1 MCYNVRMIKTVEQL
15 EREYQLKLLFGEQ
28 KVEGELTYNH
38 ANGFAHPLLWVLPQE
53 QPGHMT
59 PMMWGLIPEYEQ
71 GEGYKEYYKKTIQYG
86 SGLNAQSEKLF
97 SSGMYKN
104 SGLNRRCIIPVDGF
118 YEPHTAP
125 NNYKVPFYFRAK
137 EEAMLNLAG
146 IYTVTKDKYVTFS
159 ILTRAATPLFA
170 KIHNKKKRRPVI
182 LDKKDIDTWLSDGL
196 DKMDVGR
203 MIDNDLPDDHFS
215 AYPISRDLY
224 SPKVDSNREDIIDV
238 VDDPKLEIDYR

>member
-1 MCYNVRMIKTVEQL
+1 MIKTFEQL
-15 EREYQLKLLFGEQ
+15 QREYQLKLLFGEQ

-59 PMMWGLIPEYEQ
+59 PMMWGLIPEYEK
-71 GEGYKEYYKKTIQYG
+71 GEGYVEYYKKTIQYG

-104 SGLNRRCIIPVDGF
+104 SGLHRRCIIPVDGF

-125 NNYKVPFYFRAK
+125 KNHKVPFYFSARDGSS
-137 EEAMLNLAG
+137 LNLAG
-146 IYTVTKDKYVTFS
+146 IYTVTRDKFVTFS
-159 ILTRAATPLFA
+159 ILTKIATPLFE
-170 KIHNKKKRRPVI
+170 KIHNIKKRRPVI
-182 LDKKDIDTWLSDGL
+182 LDKKDIDAWLSEGL
-196 DKMDVGR
+196 DKLEVDR
-203 MIDNDLPDDHFS
+203 MIGNDLPDEHFS

-224 SPKVDSNREDIIDV
+224 SPKVDSNRDDIV
-238 VDDPKLEIDYR
+238 ELVHDPILEIDY